1 MGIPQVCVAHGREIS
16 QFVPLSSSHQHDG
29 FLFLRKF
36 KNDEENLRLLNNT
49 GHTQIMEKTLIKW
62 KLSKQLKHGV
72 RSH

>member
-1 MGIPQVCVAHGREIS
+1 MGADPSWIGAIS

-49 GHTQIMEKTLIKW
+49 GHTQIMEKTLNKVET
-62 KLSKQLKHGV
+62 K
-72 RSH
+72 